1 MGSTPFEGTMRL
13 HSLIKL
19 TDEYREILTKELP
32 NVRKP
37 EFYEQFMANESFVY
51 IGEVVQ
57 MPGHIICAGVQDGKV
72 YVGFHDDDFVE
83 LTDDEA

>member
-1 MGSTPFEGTMRL
+1 MRL
-13 HSLIKL
+13 HALIKL
-19 TDEYREILTKELP
+19 TDEHREILRDELK
-32 NVRKP
+32 NVNRP
-37 EFYEQFMANESFVY
+37 EFYEQFMSNESFVY

-57 MPGHIICAGVQDGKV
+57 MPGHIICAGVQDGKI